1 MRAFFPRAADSY
13 VDGGAIDNTPYTAAV
28 DFVRDALQLS
38 GGAPRDEMLELYI
51 VYLSTEPKVGYDET
65 AAPLIFEVVG
75 RTLDLV
81 GVAGEKS
88 RATTFETINAF
99 GKRAEGI
106 AQVLDLVL
114 GSYKETLKQLDA
126 DKRSQAERDLLEG
139 ARELSKRDFSSE
151 SPDGILEKIGKWT
164 EESLVNRLPLHVDTV
179 KIYPEKMPLN
189 TLQFTERLGYKK
201 ENAVQMLA
209 MGCASTLDSLRA
221 RLEAR
226 SDKEGWESLDP
237 HDQRALSLARKWTGD
252 SWQAPAHAEALGQAR
267 PVWQCQ
273 RTACAFHALVCPHG
287 AKAGM

>member
-1 MRAFFPRAADSY
+1 
-13 VDGGAIDNTPYTAAV
+13 
-28 DFVRDALQLS
+28 
-38 GGAPRDEMLELYI
+38 
-51 VYLSTEPKVGYDET
+51 VGYDET
-65 AAPLIFEVVG
+65 TDPLIFEVVG

-81 GVAGEKS
+81 NTANEKG
-88 RATTFETINAF
+88 RANTFETINSF

-114 GSYKETLKQLDA
+114 RSYQETLKDLEPA
-126 DKRSQAERDLLEG
+126 KRSQAEQSLLEG
-139 ARELSKRDFSSE
+139 AQELSKRDFSRTP
-151 SPDGILEKIGKWT
+151 PDGILDKLSKWT
-164 EESLVNRLPLHVDTV
+164 EETLVNRLPLRVDTV

-226 SDKEGWESLDP
+226 SKAEGWENLDE
-237 HDQRALSLARKWTGD
+237 HDQRALTLARKWTGD
-252 SWQAPAHAEALGQAR
+252 LWQAPDLPEAPDRVR

-273 RTACAFHALVCPHG
+273 RAACAFHALVCPHG
-287 AKAGM
+287 AKAEFSTP